1 MIPIRLAAGV
11 STLLIGCAVAT
22 VSTAQQA
29 PTAGPPAAAANPDAL
44 ETIVVTAGKRAE
56 DLHSVPYSISAVS
69 GAELESRHIDNV
81 EDVARTVPGISF
93 GAGGNAGKDTITI
106 RGISSQGGNAT
117 VGQYLDEVPIVT
129 QSSFAPPSP
138 TSGAAEP
145 KIFDLDRIEVL
156 RGPQGTL
163 YGAGSMGGTIRYI
176 TKSPNLLENS
186 VSASA
191 DLSYTK
197 HANEANYET
206 SAVVN
211 LAVVPG
217 VFAIRA
223 GVDVGELAGYID
235 QYAQIPLTEAEV
247 TAGNDLA
254 QPGALLNRGVNTQ
267 RTVAA
272 RVAAEWR
279 PTDKLIITPA
289 VFAQRF
295 TAGDTSVFYPTLG
308 LYVQDKLV
316 AEPSTDTMAVPSL
329 TIQYDLGWA
338 DVTSITSYFFR
349 QNANTS
355 DGTYFNSDFIQYLAD
370 TSPDLGPCQCGVAFT
385 RLPGPSY
392 SHEQTETT
400 SQELRLASK
409 LPQESG
415 LPISWVA
422 GLFGSDRKIKTSEYD
437 YITGIRQTFL
447 NLYGKPPEQTSFADA
462 FPNDFAG
469 YNSGK
474 EDQSQIA
481 VFGDF
486 TYYVLPTLKVTGGV
500 RELRANTSFDFNT
513 GGYFAQGIPPHT
525 GASNGYT
532 ATTPKVSI
540 SYDISN
546 DATVYADASKGYRIG
561 GYIVPI
567 DLTTGLCPASLA
579 AVGISNPQLSYK
591 PDSLW
596 SYELGAKT
604 DWADKRL
611 SVNAAAYYV
620 DWKNVQQT
628 FALSCGS
635 LFTANFGDAV
645 SYGGELEILAKP
657 VRGLLLSLEAGATHA
672 TLTSV
677 APNVGATVGEH
688 LLNTPAWTATAGSE
702 YRWTL
707 ATHRSAFI
715 RGDYDWIGPSHGS
728 YNPTDPAFD
737 YPSYSTLN
745 ASAGVDLANVTL
757 SVYAKNLANDQ
768 RIIQRVA
775 IELLEDAYVPRPRTI
790 GIQFKV
796 AL

>member
-1 MIPIRLAAGV
+1 MIPIRLVAAV

-29 PTAGPPAAAANPDAL
+29 ASAGPPSTAANPDAL
-44 ETIVVTAGKRAE
+44 ETIVVTAGKRSE

-69 GAELESRHIDNV
+69 GAELESRHIDSV

-186 VSASA
+186 VSAGA

-235 QYAQIPLTEAEV
+235 QYAQIPLTEVDV
-247 TAGNDLA
+247 TGGTDF
-254 QPGALLNRGVNTQ
+254 LNRGVNTQ

-308 LYVQDKLV
+308 RYVQDKLV
-316 AEPSTDTMAVPSL
+316 PEPSTDTMAVPSL
-329 TIQYDLGWA
+329 TIQYDLGWS

-355 DGTYFNSDFIQYLAD
+355 DGTYFNSDFIQFLAD
-370 TSPDLGPCQCGVAFT
+370 TSPDLGYCQCGAAFT

-400 SQELRLASK
+400 SQELRFASK

-481 VFGDF
+481 AFGDF
-486 TYYVLPTLKVTGGV
+486 TYYVLPPLKLTGGV

-677 APNVGATVGEH
+677 APNVGASVGEH

-702 YRWTL
+702 YRWTF